1 MHVYRRTVEIS
12 VRRRRSGAIQ
22 LAALAA
28 LTAALLGP
36 AIRANAQTATI
47 TPAPAATL
55 TTAQAPSGRQ
65 QRPNTNSAELREK
78 VQADVSTRS
87 VSITSSFT
95 GTEIVIFGAIENARQ
110 TKGEDDQY
118 EIVITLE
125 GARQRLISRRKTRVG
140 GIWVNT
146 QSITFAD
153 VPSYYGI
160 ASTRPLDEIADAT
173 ILRQHDIGFEQIQ
186 MQPEA
191 GWTTGLSTQDL
202 RLFRQAVIRL
212 KQKDRLYVQS
222 EFGVRFVGNSLFRA
236 TVDLPANVPVGPL
249 ATRVYLFRQGRLID
263 TFESRVQ
270 LSRQGFE
277 RYLHDLAFGYPMIF
291 GILAVILAS
300 GAGFAAS
307 SLFKRKR

>member
-1 MHVYRRTVEIS
+1 MRRALLIPML
-12 VRRRRSGAIQ
+12 
-22 LAALAA
+22 LAAVIW
-28 LTAALLGP
+28 P
-36 AIRANAQTATI
+36 AGLSGRPSSATAQTAAVAQ
-47 TPAPAATL
+47 APQPHLA
-55 TTAQAPSGRQ
+55 TAQAPAGRTP
-65 QRPNTNSAELREK
+65 RPAGNPADLREN

-87 VSITSSFT
+87 VAITSSFT
-95 GTEIVIFGAIENARQ
+95 GTEIVIFGAIENARRPS
-110 TKGEDDQY
+110 GEDDQY

-125 GARQRLISRRKTRVG
+125 GTRQRLVSRRKTNVG
-140 GIWVNT
+140 GIWMNT

-153 VPSYYGI
+153 VPSYYAI

-173 ILRQHDIGFEQIQ
+173 ILRQRDIGFEQIQ
-186 MQPEA
+186 MQPET
-191 GWTTGLSTQDL
+191 GWATGLSTEDL
-202 RLFRQAVIRL
+202 RLFRQSVIRL

-236 TVDLPANVPVGPL
+236 TIDLPANVPVGPL
-249 ATRVYLFRQGRLID
+249 ATRVYLFRKGQLID

-277 RYLHDLAFGYPMIF
+277 RYLHDLAFGYPMLY
-291 GILAVILAS
+291 GMLAVLMAV